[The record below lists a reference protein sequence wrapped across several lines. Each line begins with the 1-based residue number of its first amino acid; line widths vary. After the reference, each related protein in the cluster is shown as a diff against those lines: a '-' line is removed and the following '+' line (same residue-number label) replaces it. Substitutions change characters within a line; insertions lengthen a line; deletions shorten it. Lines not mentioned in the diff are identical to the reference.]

1 MEFEIHNNYTIED
14 FAAYWRGFRWKAPG
28 RKPPKQ
34 ASRRAMK
41 MAAWLLLLAGGM
53 MLGIGLW
60 VWEESGPVSA
70 CMGLMFFGAGIF
82 AVLRR
87 VPEHPY
93 FVRKAWSNYQKQGE
107 NYMYRF
113 TEMGIEI
120 HTKNSDH
127 RYDYVYVQQLWEDE
141 GHFYIFMGQTTP
153 HILNKIDFTQGKPE
167 EFAAFLAEKTAKPIK
182 WVNGERPEK

>member
-14 FAAYWRGFRWKAPG
+14 FVAYWRGFRWKAPG

-34 ASRRAMK
+34 ASRHAMK
-41 MAAWLLLLAGGM
+41 LAAWLLLLAGGV

-60 VWEESGPVSA
+60 VWEESGPVPA
-70 CMGLMFFGAGIF
+70 CMGLMFFCAGIF

-107 NYMYRF
+107 NYTYRF

-127 RYDYVYVQQLWEDE
+127 RYDYVYAQQLWEDE

-167 EFAAFLAEKTAKPIK
+167 EFVAFLAEKTAKPIK
-182 WVNGERPEK
+182 WVNGERPLR